1 MKVTGKHVSTT
12 TPINGDMLKKELKKR
27 GLRVGEVGEAMGYS
41 PSYLSQAVRHG
52 RVSNRAVVLLE
63 TLYNLPVTAYQY
75 VEEPEVEDEPAE
87 TPAGLFTL
95 DDVVAEIKHIN
106 GRHKALAE
114 DVLGIGDMVDRLDMN
129 VERIVTVLERMAED
143 LKEATDAVVEIAT
156 RTDRTEG

>member
-1 MKVTGKHVSTT
+1 MKGTGKHVSTT
-12 TPINGDMLKKELKKR
+12 TPINGDLLKKELIKR

-41 PSYLSQAVRHG
+41 PSYLSQAIRHG

-87 TPAGLFTL
+87 TPAVLFTL
-95 DDVVAEIKHIN
+95 DDVVAEIKTLN
-106 GRHKALAE
+106 GRLRNIEDLVDYLAAF
-114 DVLGIGDMVDRLDMN
+114 
-129 VERIVTVLERMAED
+129 VEWFRGAAERAGED

-156 RTDRTEG
+156 RTEG

>member
-1 MKVTGKHVSTT
+1 MTGTGKHVSTT

-41 PSYLSQAVRHG
+41 PSYLSQAVRSG

-75 VEEPEVEDEPAE
+75 VEEPEKADEPKE
-87 TPAGLFTL
+87 TQAGFFTL
-95 DDVVAEIKHIN
+95 DDVVAEIKTLN
-106 GRHKALAE
+106 GRLKNIEDLVDYLA
-114 DVLGIGDMVDRLDMN
+114 DF
-129 VERIVTVLERMAED
+129 VEWFRGAAERAEED

-156 RTDRTEG
+156 RTEG

>member
-1 MKVTGKHVSTT
+1 MTGTGKHVSTT
-12 TPINGDMLKKELKKR
+12 TLINGDMLKRELKKR

-41 PSYLSQAVRHG
+41 PSYLSQAIRHG

-95 DDVVAEIKHIN
+95 DDVVAEIKTLN
-106 GRHKALAE
+106 GRLRNIEDLVDYLAAF
-114 DVLGIGDMVDRLDMN
+114 
-129 VERIVTVLERMAED
+129 VEWFRGVAERAEED

-156 RTDRTEG
+156 RTEG